1 MKNIIKETLFISAS
15 CLELALGILQMC
27 QYEISPRRFILWGFF
42 VVYLAVACTNHYS
55 RTEKVTLVL
64 CLVMGVLLYMSS
76 GINTG
81 IKAPVYVFALKE
93 INIKKLFQWMLAAL
107 IAVTVGIM
115 AASLFWDFGKR
126 SVEDYREGFLFLGT
140 RYSLGFAHPN
150 VLQFLMFSMLSY
162 CLLLYGERMSLLQYV
177 ILGTGYAA
185 LFGVTYSR
193 TGFIVGGLILVLAVL
208 FRFCG
213 LQRYSRGLLTAY
225 VLLITLFFV
234 FSIAVAAEVRGIRM
248 IEIVDDMI
256 GGRVSQLDI
265 HMGDMQSALPYVSN
279 WRLFSSYV
287 NKNMYDM
294 GYVQIFYYYGIIPA
308 ICYFV
313 FLFYAFGRGV
323 ARKDKFGCLVLAG
336 FSIYLFTESLYFSN
350 YLTRDFMLMG
360 AAAVW
365 YGAEHLQAAE
375 GKGYSD
381 EHAEEDISGAI

>member
-1 MKNIIKETLFISAS
+1 
-15 CLELALGILQMC
+15 
-27 QYEISPRRFILWGFF
+27 
-42 VVYLAVACTNHYS
+42 
-55 RTEKVTLVL
+55 
-64 CLVMGVLLYMSS
+64 
-76 GINTG
+76 INTG

-93 INIKKLFQWMLAAL
+93 INIKKLFQWMLAVL

-126 SVEDYREGFLFLGT
+126 SIEDYREGFLFLGT

-162 CLLLYGERMSLLQYV
+162 CLVLYGERMSLLQYV

-265 HMGDMQSALPYVSN
+265 HMGDMDSALPCISN
-279 WRLFSSYV
+279 WRLFSSHI

-323 ARKDKFGCLVLAG
+323 ARKDRFGCLVLAG